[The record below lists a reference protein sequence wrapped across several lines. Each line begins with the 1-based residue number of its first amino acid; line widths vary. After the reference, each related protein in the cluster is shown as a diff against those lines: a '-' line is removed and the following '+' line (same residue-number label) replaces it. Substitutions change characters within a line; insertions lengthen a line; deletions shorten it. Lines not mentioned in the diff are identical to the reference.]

1 MVKSKAMQI
10 YLAICN
16 DKNSRDEQTAHAWG
30 NMTYK
35 EQQSIIA
42 SRKKAY
48 FESIGEPVPAKE
60 PFTWRVK

>member
-1 MVKSKAMQI
+1 MVESNEMQI

-16 DKNSRDEQTAHAWG
+16 DKNSKDAQREHAWG

-42 SRKKAY
+42 SRMKAY
-48 FESIGEPVPAKE
+48 YESINSED
-60 PFTWRVK
+60 

>member
-1 MVKSKAMQI
+1 MAKSKEMQI

-30 NMTYK
+30 NMTFK

-48 FESIGEPVPAKE
+48 YESINSEIK
-60 PFTWRVK
+60 

>member
-1 MVKSKAMQI
+1 MVESKEMQI

-16 DKNSRDEQTAHAWG
+16 DKNSRDAKREHAWG
-30 NMTYK
+30 NLTYK

-48 FESIGEPVPAKE
+48 YESINSEIK
-60 PFTWRVK
+60 

>member
-1 MVKSKAMQI
+1 MKNAMQK

-16 DKNSRDEQTAHAWG
+16 DKNSKDAKREHAWC

-42 SRKKAY
+42 SRKKVY
-48 FESIGEPVPAKE
+48 FESINSED
-60 PFTWRVK
+60 